1 MGLLAFER
9 DRLAAALP
17 IRSHTE
23 CASMEQVM
31 PNVTA
36 ITNNKPS
43 AGSGARVSRSTGR
56 ACVQLPGERTL
67 EARPHDGDGATPI
80 SGRLAADL
88 VLGSGLFEQI
98 AADMTR
104 LDREIAAKPAQI
116 SFDEALA
123 QFKGPIVSM
132 KGWGL

>member
-1 MGLLAFER
+1 
-9 DRLAAALP
+9 
-17 IRSHTE
+17 
-23 CASMEQVM
+23 M

-36 ITNNKPS
+36 ITDDKPS

-56 ACVQLPGERTL
+56 GSVQLPGNGTL
-67 EARPHDGDGATPI
+67 EARPHDGDGATPL

-98 AADMTR
+98 AEDIAR